1 MSSLFTLMA
10 SNYHQIHQLGSRSH
24 SHNQGHRHSSCRSL
38 RAPWMHFST
47 IILKNAK
54 VLNSS
59 ITYKNSRK
67 PVKNIEYKNVIKLLK
82 NVKKGRSSSE
92 WNEYLK
98 SKSSNRVTSLAS
110 PPTTVG
116 RKLKVIWICLLIC
129 NLDQACQLNYKTR
142 NNNVVKFS
150 FSKREAQI

>member
-1 MSSLFTLMA
+1 
-10 SNYHQIHQLGSRSH
+10 
-24 SHNQGHRHSSCRSL
+24 
-38 RAPWMHFST
+38 MHFST

-116 RKLKVIWICLLIC
+116 RKLKVI
-129 NLDQACQLNYKTR
+129 
-142 NNNVVKFS
+142 
-150 FSKREAQI
+150 